1 MTGGADTAPE
11 PVDGVR
17 RLLDSALDRS
27 LLGYGNV
34 GYLLRSRGW
43 PDRDPPPGALKGKTA
58 IVTGARTGLGKA
70 TTIGLVALGARVHMI
85 VRGRDAGEAARA
97 DILAQAPGAEI
108 LVEECDLSRLGSVRA
123 FAERFHGPLHLLV
136 HNAGVMPER
145 RQLTDE
151 GNELTL
157 ATHVLGPHLLTGL
170 LAPTLAAAAPSRVIW
185 VSSGGMYAQALQ
197 VDDLQSE
204 HDSYRAAIVYARTK
218 RMQVV
223 LAEEW
228 ARRLEP
234 DGVVV
239 HAMHPGWVDTPGIAR
254 GLPTF
259 RTITR
264 PLLRTPQQ
272 GADTVV
278 WLAAAERPAHCT
290 GRFWHDRAPRPT
302 HYLARTRE
310 TPAERQALWDACRQL
325 TGMPPPSTGGG

>member
-1 MTGGADTAPE
+1 MARTADAPPE
-11 PVDGVR
+11 PVDRVR
-17 RLLDSALDRS
+17 RLLDTALDRS

-34 GYLLRSRGW
+34 GYLLRRRGW
-43 PDRDPPPGALKGKTA
+43 PDRETPPGALDGRTA

-70 TTIGLVALGARVHMI
+70 TTIGLAALGARVHMV
-85 VRGRDAGEAARA
+85 VRGREAGEAVRA
-97 DILAQAPGAEI
+97 DILAQVPGAEI
-108 LVEECDLSRLGSVRA
+108 LVDECDISLLGSVRA
-123 FAERFHGPLHLLV
+123 FAERFHGPLHVLV
-136 HNAGVMPER
+136 HNAGVMPEQR
-145 RQLTDE
+145 RLTDE

-170 LAPTLAAAAPSRVIW
+170 LAPTLAAAMPSRVIW
-185 VSSGGMYAQALQ
+185 VSSGGMYAQRLR
-197 VDDLQSE
+197 VDDLQTE
-204 HDSYRAAIVYARTK
+204 HAQYRPASVYARTK

-239 HAMHPGWVDTPGIAR
+239 HAMHPGWVNTPGIAR

-259 RTITR
+259 KTIAR
-264 PLLRTPQQ
+264 PLLRAPQQ

-302 HYLARTRE
+302 HYLARTCE
-310 TPAERQALWDACRQL
+310 TAAERQALWDACQQL
-325 TGMPPPSTGGG
+325 TAMPPPPTGRG